1 MLLFISRVSSWKSL
15 QPCLLRPLQAVT
27 GSLSPLIFTTLA
39 VSYNVSQLGFLPP
52 RLYRGYVFWRKTTG
66 TVLCRGGASCQRD
79 SLPPRRDAGL
89 GPLSWQRGFPRPE
102 ATLAPRSTRSTS
114 EGKSLR
120 TACVPGVETLL
131 QARRAEG
138 RRRVRGLVPRRTRV
152 GRPSA
157 PHQRSPGRVPRVTG
171 GRFCLKN
178 FLTVVSVSQ
187 LLF

>member
-1 MLLFISRVSSWKSL
+1 M
-15 QPCLLRPLQAVT
+15 
-27 GSLSPLIFTTLA
+27 SLSWDFFPRDYTGVTFSGGRPQAPCCAAA
-39 VSYNVSQLGFLPP
+39 VRPVSVTRCP
-52 RLYRGYVFWRKTTG
+52 
-66 TVLCRGGASCQRD
+66 
-79 SLPPRRDAGL
+79 RDAGL

-102 ATLAPRSTRSTS
+102 ATLAPRSARSTS

-120 TACVPGVETLL
+120 TACVPGEETLL